1 MKTKNIAAIL
11 ILVSVL
17 AANALAQTKKP
28 ATNISTAKAAKTVQ
42 TKTTAAKPK
51 PQIEKASGVKGV
63 IVDKSAVKI
72 DAIAAKPCALTLAQ
86 APKLR
91 GFYLSQNQE
100 QLRYLEGFD
109 SQYEIGRLAALD
121 KMKIDGLS
129 YVDSSTLFYQS
140 PGTRNVTHA
149 DYKDIDFDLNFL
161 DGKLAQY
168 RIFYREYAPQDIADF
183 TRQLSRKIGLPLE
196 SWVIDEEKNY
206 ASMKCKGFTA
216 EANTG
221 DHNVKRG
228 LPRVKLTD
236 IRAFTEIERR
246 RKAVIEEEEA
256 MKVKEAEQRKIL
268 KP

>member
-1 MKTKNIAAIL
+1 MTKKNIAAIF
-11 ILVSVL
+11 ILVSAL

-28 ATNISTAKAAKTVQ
+28 ATNISTAKNTKTVQ
-42 TKTTAAKPK
+42 AKTTASKPK
-51 PQIEKASGVKGV
+51 PQIEKTSGVKGV
-63 IVDKSAVKI
+63 IVTRPVAKMDS
-72 DAIAAKPCALTLAQ
+72 IAAKPCNLTLAQ

-91 GFYLSQNQE
+91 GFYLTQNQE
-100 QLRYLEGFD
+100 QLRYIDGFD

-129 YVDSSTLFYQS
+129 TVDSSTLFYQS

-168 RIFYREYAPQDIADF
+168 RIFYRDYVPADIADF
-183 TRQLSRKIGLPLE
+183 TRQLSQKIGLPRE
-196 SWVIDEEKNY
+196 SWVIDEDKGY
-206 ASMKCKGFTA
+206 ASIKCKGFTA

-221 DHNVKRG
+221 DHQVKRG

-236 IRAFTEIERR
+236 VRAFAEIERR
-246 RKAVIEEEEA
+246 RRAVIEEEEA
-256 MKVKEAEQRKIL
+256 LKIKEAEQRKIL